1 MLAALLTLAT
11 VSFLPAAALNG
22 VLPATADPGIGL
34 LVGYALAIP
43 VAATVPVR
51 FLGTPEAG

>member
-1 MLAALLTLAT
+1 MSLLLASAVTRA
-11 VSFLPAAALNG
+11 
-22 VLPATADPGIGL
+22 LPATADPGIGL

-43 VAATVPVR
+43 VAATVLVR